1 MALKFKNQPIVLD
14 GIRFD
19 SRKEAARW
27 IELRLLQKAGLISDL
42 HRQVKFDLAVNG
54 IKVCAYWA
62 DFTYIENAA
71 LVVEDT
77 KSSATKTPVFRLKAK
92 LMAAIHGIT
101 IRTT

>member
-1 MALKFKNQPIVLD
+1 VVSKYRNIQTTID
-14 GIRFD
+14 GVTFP
-19 SRKEAARW
+19 SKKEAARW

-42 HRQVKFDLAVNG
+42 RRQVKFDLAVNG

-62 DFTYIENAA
+62 DFTYIEDAA

>member
-1 MALKFKNQPIVLD
+1 MASKYRNQPTTID
-14 GIRFD
+14 GVTFP
-19 SRKEAARW
+19 SKKEAARW

-42 HRQVKFDLAVNG
+42 RRQVKFDLAVNG
-54 IKVCAYWA
+54 TKVCAYWA